1 MTNRTTWQPPAS
13 STTQSTAPT
22 RAAWLGKIIWWLA
35 NNAVNVLSAEFLLKL
50 GRPNGGTLILIRSA
64 WISITLY
71 GVALA
76 LQSGTYAR
84 WTWELWNWRFSLAQL
99 SKDIG
104 NTVHWLGAIFAA
116 VYVALYARFA
126 AQFSYLQGVY
136 NQIMAVEASAPP
148 NEWKDETIATWSAGF
163 VEDAIELH
171 LATKPVFSI
180 TVWIM
185 LNQPGVYDN
194 FIRYTKKG
202 PRRLARLVRHLRRSL
217 GDETLLKMVP
227 TDDLFWN
234 RRPTLEGFIAH
245 PIGAAAY
252 IPR

>member
-99 SKDIG
+99 SK
-104 NTVHWLGAIFAA
+104 TLAI
-116 VYVALYARFA
+116 RFTGWERYS
-126 AQFSYLQGVY
+126 QLFMSLFTQD
-136 NQIMAVEASAPP
+136 SR
-148 NEWKDETIATWSAGF
+148 
-163 VEDAIELH
+163 
-171 LATKPVFSI
+171 
-180 TVWIM
+180 
-185 LNQPGVYDN
+185 LNLVTYRG
-194 FIRYTKKG
+194 YTT
-202 PRRLARLVRHLRRSL
+202 R
-217 GDETLLKMVP
+217 
-227 TDDLFWN
+227 
-234 RRPTLEGFIAH
+234 
-245 PIGAAAY
+245 
-252 IPR
+252 